1 MLRNIF
7 KKDNNKKKGTVLE
20 FKDGTSMDFDIFWL
34 QRELEFRHINEKFQ
48 FRTNDKDHLKLGRI
62 INSLFDIR
70 KEEIDTLSINDGTL
84 TTIKNENEIWNYEIF
99 SRYKK
104 NEKGEYNYHT
114 EGCSKLTDQIVLTL
128 GYRTYEKKKDDKDK
142 SISKQDGILIIHIQ
156 RPDGLKDKTIYSQ
169 ISFLQPIIK
178 LERSKFGINPQP
190 KSFSILVAYDYRDKT
205 EIDKEF
211 NSIFN
216 SAKQKLADNK
226 ISELDYL
233 EKELLSLIYHPEI
246 GKDYFFGKKVME
258 ENRFWD
264 AIVYFEN
271 AFDGLQKK
279 WWDKRLS
286 DEEFEMFIETSFFI
300 GYCYYEIGL
309 FDKASKYLEFSARM
323 SNEGYKYQSE
333 YINCLIALH
342 DIRSIMII
350 DNNLEQLS
358 EKPKE
363 DRGEL
368 EHEFLMFLLRRKAY
382 CLIEL
387 KQFEQAETLLKQI
400 LDIDPENE
408 FAKQELEYIKRET
421 LK

>member
-7 KKDNNKKKGTVLE
+7 KKDSKKKDTILE

-34 QRELEFRHINEKFQ
+34 QRELEFRHINENYQ
-48 FRTNDKDHLKLGRI
+48 FRASEKKHLKLGKI

-70 KEEIDTLSINDGTL
+70 KEEISTLSINDGTL
-84 TTIKNENEIWNYEIF
+84 SIIEDENEIWNYELL
-99 SRYKK
+99 SRYKR
-104 NEKGEYNYHT
+104 NEKGEYDYHT

-128 GYRTYEKKKDDKDK
+128 GYRTYEKKENDKDK
-142 SISKQDGILIIHIQ
+142 SISKQDGILIIHMQ
-156 RPDGLKDKTIYSQ
+156 RPDGLKDKTLYSQ
-169 ISFLQPIIK
+169 ISFLQPITK

-205 EIDKEF
+205 EIDNEF
-211 NSIFN
+211 NTVFN
-216 SAKQKLADNK
+216 SAKQKLKDNK

-233 EKELLSLIYHPEI
+233 ERELLSLMYHPEI

-258 ENRFWD
+258 ESRFWD

-271 AFDGLQKK
+271 AFNGLQKK

-286 DEEFEMFIETSFFI
+286 DEEYEILIESSFYI

-309 FDKASKYLEFSARM
+309 YDKAYKYLEFSSTLSR
-323 SNEGYKYQSE
+323 EGYKYQSE

-350 DNNLEQLS
+350 ENNLEQLS
-358 EKPKE
+358 KKNEE
-363 DRGEL
+363 ERGESDYY
-368 EHEFLMFLLRRKAY
+368 FYMFLIRRKAY

-387 KQFEQAETLLKQI
+387 NQLEQAKKYLKQI
-400 LDIDPENE
+400 LENAPENE
-408 FAKQELEYIKRET
+408 FANNELEFINDQMNQ
-421 LK
+421 